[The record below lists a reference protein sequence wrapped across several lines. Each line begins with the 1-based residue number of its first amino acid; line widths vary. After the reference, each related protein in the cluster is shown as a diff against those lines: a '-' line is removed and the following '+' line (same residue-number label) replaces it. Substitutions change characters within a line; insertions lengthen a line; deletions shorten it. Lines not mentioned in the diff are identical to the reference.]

1 MNRKIKQISISVLIG
16 ALLIPNLTSANFKDV
31 GTNHQY
37 KQAINSLATDGCING
52 YEDKTFKPENKIT
65 RAETLKLI
73 LSCLNIPKIYTEEA
87 FSVPAGSSYSLNGQ
101 EITIDKDSEIKIKVP
116 FNPKTYPNLEFRD
129 INNTE
134 WFIETLKEALVRN
147 IITGYADNT
156 IKATR
161 TVAKGEFFAMI
172 YRIVPKE
179 LQKVDLS
186 KDLAKDSLIG
196 QWYTEPLSFFVQNN
210 LLGLDDQGNINPFR
224 ELNRGQV
231 AHFIYTYKNWLAARI
246 NGTELPAAAPAAALT
261 ETAATTQPETTPAA
275 TTEPTTPTTAS
286 ADLLSYSQSGKAS
299 FMGKGIAG
307 SPTASGE
314 LYNPDNLTAAH
325 PTLPFGTIVT
335 VTDPKTTK
343 FVRVKITD
351 RGPNQ
356 LVHPDRVIDLSYAA
370 FEALASIS
378 TGIISVDLKIEKE
391 FQSK

>member
-1 MNRKIKQISISVLIG
+1 MSQTLKEISTSILVV
-16 ALLIPNLTSANFKDV
+16 ALLLPNLTYANFRDI
-31 GTNHQY
+31 GANHQY
-37 KQAINSLATDGCING
+37 NQSINTLAKDGCISG
-52 YEDKTFKPENKIT
+52 YEDKTYRPENKIT

-73 LSCLNIPKIYTEEA
+73 LTCLNIPKIYTEES
-87 FSVPAGSSYSLNGQ
+87 FSVPAGSSYTLNGQ
-101 EITIDKDSEIKIKVP
+101 EIKIEQDSEIKIKVP

-134 WFIETLKEALVRN
+134 WFIDILKEALVRN

-156 IKATR
+156 IKASR
-161 TVAKGEFFAMI
+161 TVAKGEFFAML
-172 YRIVPKE
+172 YRVVPKE

-196 QWYTEPLSFFVQNN
+196 QWYNEPLSFFVQNN
-210 LLGLDDQGNINPFR
+210 LIGLDEQGNINPFR

-231 AHFIYTYKNWLAARI
+231 AHFIYTYKQWITARI
-246 NGTELPAAAPAAALT
+246 DGTNLSSTNSSLPQASQSS
-261 ETAATTQPETTPAA
+261 ETV
-275 TTEPTTPTTAS
+275 AS
-286 ADLLSYSQSGKAS
+286 QNSNNTDLLSFTEKGKAS

-314 LYNPDNLTAAH
+314 LYNPEHLTAAH

-356 LVHPDRVIDLSYAA
+356 SVHPDRVIDLSYAA
-370 FEALASIS
+370 FEALTSIS
-378 TGIISVDLKIEKE
+378 AGILDVELKVEKE
-391 FQSK
+391 FQPK